1 MPQRVVDREIVILK
15 TCVDPATARL
25 LVQRVKRNFFVRLG
39 LLKPKSYE
47 IRFISAQK
55 YYEPFIIVG
64 GRYAVDYCKRYIF
77 KVRVNEKMQ
86 SIVIL
91 GKRFRPDPSSGVVRL
106 EGEGHFHYEN
116 QAHFILDRM
125 GREVMPQK
133 LIYAAYAEE
142 QLDNLEEISK
152 KLKEVKVSPQQV
164 IEFLRSRIAK
174 RPSDAERVTK
184 EWFEVNQRTVIYIPT
199 YELAFQN
206 INTGR
211 TEIVK
216 IDGIVG
222 KIARVRWWHLPQT
235 PPFYWSLTSS

>member
-1 MPQRVVDREIVILK
+1 LPQRVVDREIVILK
-15 TCVDPATARL
+15 TRVDPATARL

-133 LIYAAYAEE
+133 LTYASYAEE

-206 INTGR
+206 INTGK

-216 IDGIVG
+216 VDGIVG
-222 KIARVRWWHLPQT
+222 KIARVRW
-235 PPFYWSLTSS
+235 

>member
-15 TCVDPATARL
+15 TRVDPATARL

-77 KVRVNEKMQ
+77 KLRVNEKMQ

-91 GKRFRPDPSSGVVRL
+91 GKRFRPEPSSGVVRL

-133 LIYAAYAEE
+133 LAYAAYAEE
-142 QLDNLEEISK
+142 QLDNREEISK
-152 KLKEVKVSPQQV
+152 KLKEVKVSPQQE

-174 RPSDAERVTK
+174 RPSGAERVTK

-206 INTGR
+206 INTGK

-216 IDGIVG
+216 IDGITG
-222 KIARVRWWHLPQT
+222 KIRAREPKMLW
-235 PPFYWSLTSS
+235 